1 MKSIHVRILSV
12 GVALMLGVAGLF
24 AQGYH
29 HGGPGGDFGHM
40 LGFYADALD
49 LTSAQQDQIKAIW
62 QKEKPTMK
70 PLMQQM
76 RQNHQAMNALAES
89 GSFDEGKATALA
101 TQNSQTMIQ
110 LQVAHAR
117 IKSEMMQVLTP
128 DQKTKLQQIE
138 AKHEAR
144 WQKHTQTPPES
155 PSN

>member
-89 GSFDEGKATALA
+89 GSFDEAKATALA